1 MSAELDGRCGT
12 DDCSE
17 GMTTEA
23 VRQQFWRT
31 LVGQVDNLGVLSLL
45 PTVVQAMLAYA
56 RAR

>member
-1 MSAELDGRCGT
+1 
-12 DDCSE
+12 
-17 GMTTEA
+17 MTTEA